1 MEKVRYM
8 ISDAATMA
16 GVESH
21 VLRYW
26 EDELELTIPRN
37 EMGHRYYTR
46 ENIQE
51 FQKIKELKEQGY
63 QLKAIRM
70 ILHNGGIV
78 PQGMAADGSQISPAA
93 AAQIPERAKTAP
105 AISIVPHPS
114 AAAAAMAA
122 NKQQNPGFA
131 AVTSSAAG
139 PEPASAQQQFSA
151 SDFAIAAA
159 QQAAPAAVQHPP
171 LSAEERMSQFRE
183 LMNDIVGHA
192 IEQNNEELSLNISQE
207 VKETV
212 LKEMN
217 YLFREQEEAQEDRY
231 KKLDA
236 AIRGNLQ
243 RKRSLFAAK
252 DKPPKEK
259 KEKLRKAD
267 KKALEKKAVSP

>member
-51 FQKIKELKEQGY
+51 FQRIKELKEQGY

-70 ILHNGGIV
+70 ILHNGGAIPPDLKPV
-78 PQGMAADGSQISPAA
+78 EATAAPRTS
-93 AAQIPERAKTAP
+93 P

-114 AAAAAMAA
+114 AAAAAAA
-122 NKQQNPGFA
+122 AAAAGADRPGPAITLQAGPAPATEAPPSVAGFT
-131 AVTSSAAG
+131 VTAQPQSAAT
-139 PEPASAQQQFSA
+139 
-151 SDFAIAAA
+151 
-159 QQAAPAAVQHPP
+159 
-171 LSAEERMSQFRE
+171 LTAEDRMAQFRE
-183 LMNDIVGHA
+183 LMSDIVGRA
-192 IEQNNEELSLNISQE
+192 IEQNNEELSVNISQE

-217 YLFREQEEAQEDRY
+217 YLFREQDELQEDRF

-236 AIRGNLQ
+236 AIRGNLS
-243 RKRSLFAAK
+243 RKKSLFAAK
-252 DKPPKEK
+252 DRPPKEK
-259 KEKLRKAD
+259 KEKRRRAD
-267 KKALEKKAVSP
+267 KNMADKNAAASV